1 MPDFE
6 GLAPAHSS
14 IAGSWIRPFMQGE
27 RFMAFFRQR
36 TTGALALSAAALL
49 TLSAC
54 AGGDPADS
62 SEGNGSAPASQT
74 EQAGAAQGE
83 QGTPAATV
91 TDMAGDEIT
100 LPEDPE
106 RIIATD
112 NRSFRTLDAWG
123 VELAAA
129 PRALMNGEEVSYETN
144 DDVHDLG
151 SHREPDMEGFVTAEP
166 DLIVNGQ
173 RFADMKGEIAE
184 LAPEAALVDTN
195 IDTEAEG
202 FRIDEAL
209 KQHTTLLGEVF
220 GHQDDAKKLIED
232 FDASIERAEDAYNGE
247 DTVMG
252 LIASGGNLAYA
263 APSTGRAI
271 GPVFDVLGLTP
282 SLEQD
287 GSTNHMG
294 DDISVEAI
302 AQSNPDWIIVMDRD
316 AATAASEEA
325 DYSTAEELIKESPA
339 LQDVTAVKEDQ
350 IVYVPNNFYIT
361 EDIQNYTTLMND
373 IADAFE
379 SNA

>member
-1 MPDFE
+1 
-6 GLAPAHSS
+6 
-14 IAGSWIRPFMQGE
+14 
-27 RFMAFFRQR
+27 MAFFRQR
-36 TTGALALSAAALL
+36 TAGALALSAAALL

-54 AGGDPADS
+54 AGG
-62 SEGNGSAPASQT
+62 GSAGSASQT
-74 EQAGAAQGE
+74 EQGSASPSGQSSESQGE

-91 TDMAGDEIT
+91 TDMAGDEVT
-100 LPEDPE
+100 LPENPE
-106 RIIATD
+106 SIIATD
-112 NRSFRTLDAWG
+112 NRSFRTLDDWG

-144 DDVHDLG
+144 DDVYDLG
-151 SHREPDMEGFVTAEP
+151 SHREPDMEGFVTTEP
-166 DLIVNGQ
+166 DLIINGQ
-173 RFADMKGEIAE
+173 RFSSMKEEIKG
-184 LAPEAALVDTN
+184 LAPEAALVDSN
-195 IDTEAEG
+195 LDTEAEG

-209 KQHTTLLGEVF
+209 KQHTTMLGDVF

-232 FDASIERAEDAYNGE
+232 FDASIERAKGAYNDE

-316 AATAASEEA
+316 AATDVSEEA

-339 LQDVTAVKEDQ
+339 LQNVTAVKEDQ
-350 IVYVPNNFYIT
+350 IIYLPNNFYIT